1 MSSFDFLFAHLGAF
15 FCGVST
21 GAKRLMLSIGVLLG
35 GAAAHAALSKD
46 TMVRAENSAAARREG
61 RRASASVEGVN
72 TRKLQVALLKKI
84 GRAHV

>member
-1 MSSFDFLFAHLGAF
+1 MTEEGGMVLEVGIHVQMSSFDFLFAHLGAL
-15 FCGVST
+15 FCGLLT

-61 RRASASVEGVN
+61 RRAN
-72 TRKLQVALLKKI
+72 TS
-84 GRAHV
+84 